1 MKVFELAGSF
11 AGDKDAAASIRD
23 EYLRPALSKGETVA
37 LDFTGVDLATQ
48 SFIHAMIA
56 GVIRDDASNL
66 DRIDFKNCNES
77 VRSLVEIVVEYAQD
91 EFE

>member
-1 MKVFELAGSF
+1 MKVFDSAGDF

-23 EYLRPALSKGETVA
+23 DYIRPALANGKTVV
-37 LDFTGVDLATQ
+37 LDFGGVNLATQ
-48 SFIHAMIA
+48 SFIHALIA
-56 GVIRDDASNL
+56 GVVRENPDNL
-66 DRIDFKNCNES
+66 DSIAFENCNES